1 MSAWCTPTYQG
12 KHIWGKGKIVREIE
26 PLVET
31 EQWERAGRQLI
42 QNKKLSKKPE
52 DDNYLLRGLVKCECG
67 RTFVGAR
74 NKSGRYYRCSGQT
87 GAARGSRCKAKMV
100 SVEWL
105 EKTIWDD
112 ITGFITNPSDA
123 LVLLKERM
131 AEELAGIPSNEDRRR
146 ELNRAIEAKATEKDR
161 AIDAYRHSVIELPD
175 LEEQLGRVQTE
186 LEPLQAE
193 LTQLMNETMRT
204 GQSVGKITSA
214 EGLLKELQGALQ
226 SGLDW
231 ETKQEIV
238 NILVNR
244 ITVVTSGTGQSK
256 TATIEVL
263 YEFGE
268 VRQSRAGL
276 SVG

>member
-1 MSAWCTPTYQG
+1 M
-12 KHIWGKGKIVREIE
+12 
-26 PLVET
+26 
-31 EQWERAGRQLI
+31 
-42 QNKKLSKKPE
+42 
-52 DDNYLLRGLVKCECG
+52 
-67 RTFVGAR
+67 
-74 NKSGRYYRCSGQT
+74 
-87 GAARGSRCKAKMV
+87 
-100 SVEWL
+100 
-105 EKTIWDD
+105 
-112 ITGFITNPSDA
+112 
-123 LVLLKERM
+123 
-131 AEELAGIPSNEDRRR
+131 
-146 ELNRAIEAKATEKDR
+146 NRAIEAKATEKDR

>member
-112 ITGFITNPSDA
+112 ITLNFPDQPDFPEPVSSCAAGTIVRCP
-123 LVLLKERM
+123 ERVNC
-131 AEELAGIPSNEDRRR
+131 API
-146 ELNRAIEAKATEKDR
+146 
-161 AIDAYRHSVIELPD
+161 HSIA
-175 LEEQLGRVQTE
+175 
-186 LEPLQAE
+186 PL
-193 LTQLMNETMRT
+193 
-204 GQSVGKITSA
+204 S
-214 EGLLKELQGALQ
+214 
-226 SGLDW
+226 
-231 ETKQEIV
+231 
-238 NILVNR
+238 
-244 ITVVTSGTGQSK
+244 
-256 TATIEVL
+256 
-263 YEFGE
+263 
-268 VRQSRAGL
+268 
-276 SVG
+276 